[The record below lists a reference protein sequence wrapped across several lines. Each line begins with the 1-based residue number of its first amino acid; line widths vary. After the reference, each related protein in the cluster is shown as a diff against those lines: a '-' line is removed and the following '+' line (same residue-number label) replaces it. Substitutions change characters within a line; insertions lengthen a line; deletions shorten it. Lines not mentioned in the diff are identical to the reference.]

1 MSTLNQEDNMEDS
14 FENGRDAELPE
25 VPAAVVAAGVVA
37 AAVAVGVIGWMV
49 FRNRRQRPLM
59 QRLQGVPTR
68 LRELPAGL
76 QTRIRRAK

>member
-1 MSTLNQEDNMEDS
+1 MNQEDEMKGSLEEMNDGEM
-14 FENGRDAELPE
+14 PE

-37 AAVAVGVIGWMV
+37 AAIAVGVIGWMV
-49 FRNRRQRPLM
+49 FRNRRPRPFM

-68 LRELPAGL
+68 LRELPTGL